1 VKVLEDTSRGIERD
15 ASGCTRAEEAEEA
28 VEVVVVETVVEMVV
42 ETVAAETTGVETMV
56 VMAERVMTGVGMMVV
71 REGKT
76 EEYAKEREQDRENRK
91 SKEGKL
97 KGGINR
103 EKRTDI
109 PHPQNLTHN
118 SHIVSNICFGWVSF
132 GYFKIKEKSK
142 A

>member
-1 VKVLEDTSRGIERD
+1 VKVLEDIGRGIERG

-28 VEVVVVETVVEMVV
+28 VEVVVEEVVVEMVV
-42 ETVAAETTGVETMV
+42 ETMAAETMVVETMV
-56 VMAERVMTGVGMMVV
+56 VMAERAMTGVGMMA

-76 EEYAKEREQDRENRK
+76 EEYAKERKQDRENRK

-103 EKRTDI
+103 GKRTDI
-109 PHPQNLTHN
+109 PHLQDLTHS
-118 SHIVSNICFGWVSF
+118 SHFVTAFVCGWASC
-132 GYFKIKEKSK
+132 GPFKINGKSK